1 MASYKVVRA
10 FTDNETE
17 KGYNEGSTFT
27 SDDEE
32 RVSFLADNGFIK
44 ITTSHKVTPKRAPR
58 KKESD

>member
-1 MASYKVVRA
+1 MSSYKVVRA

-44 ITTSHKVTPKRAPR
+44 TTIPQKVTPKRAAR